1 MFDRLQRTALKYV
14 SPELRQLYQ
23 IIEVDFH
30 PLHITSKL
38 EPIFAHLQSNPDTQR
53 YVEPLKNVVLSRMF
67 QQLAQV
73 YDSVKLARVIK
84 LATFKDDVNENGVD
98 ATKVR
103 IERFITAACI
113 RGEMSVRLDHLEGI
127 IEFEDKMFEMNDSTD
142 STDAIDSAGS
152 TVDVLQPTPSTL
164 LRTHLTHLAQTLF
177 VSLDTI
183 SPSTSALAI
192 AKNNAEAALQAM
204 AANLD
209 KDRDALLSRRLISEQ
224 RKQRAEKEAHERERE
239 AEAARAA
246 ARAQQL
252 ANEARRVEQ
261 EAKAKQLEMIK
272 KNNEA
277 VKAEE
282 ARKLADKLK
291 SIGALKVSD
300 KEIDSL
306 DTAALMRIQVE
317 KMEKDKRDMAEKLRI
332 ISKRIDHTERAFRKE
347 EVPLL
352 HKDYELQQKRDR
364 EVFEQSKASRL
375 EDAKNAHAAR
385 LALKKKLAPMVS
397 DIEAFKEK
405 RLQATSASYQKKVQE
420 AKAKIE
426 QEKAARKASI
436 EKRRKEI
443 EEERK
448 RQEEERLRQEE
459 EERQRQEEEARRAEE
474 ERIAREAEEARL
486 AEEKKK
492 QEEEIARK
500 RAERDAERAKS
511 DEQFRKQREREAEIE
526 RKLAEKEA
534 ARKAGSGKFCTYVLR
549 GR

>member
-1 MFDRLQRTALKYV
+1 MKYV

-53 YVEPLKNVVLSRMF
+53 YVEPLKSVVLSRIF

-84 LATFKDDVNENGVD
+84 LATFKDDVNEEGFD
-98 ATKVR
+98 AAKVR
-103 IERFITAACI
+103 IEKFITAACI

-127 IEFEDKMFEMNDSTD
+127 IEFEDKMFEMNEINDGGD
-142 STDAIDSAGS
+142 DAGS

-183 SPSTSALAI
+183 SPSTSALAQ
-192 AKNNAEAALQAM
+192 AKHNAEAALQAM
-204 AANLD
+204 AANLE
-209 KDRDALLSRRLISEQ
+209 KDRDALLSRRLIADQ
-224 RKQRAEKEAHERERE
+224 RKQRAEQEAAARERE

-246 ARAQQL
+246 ARAQQA

-272 KNNEA
+272 RNNEA

-300 KEIDSL
+300 KEIDNL

-364 EVFEQSKASRL
+364 EVFEQSKATRL

-385 LALKKKLAPMVS
+385 LALKKKLSPMVT
-397 DIEAFKEK
+397 DIESFKEK
-405 RLQATSASYQKKVQE
+405 RMQATSALYQKKVQE
-420 AKAKIE
+420 AQAKIAE
-426 QEKAARKASI
+426 EKAARKAAV
-436 EKRRKEI
+436 EKRRREI

-448 RQEEERLRQEE
+448 RQEEERQRQEE
-459 EERQRQEEEARRAEE
+459 EERRRQEEEARRAEE
-474 ERIAREAEEARL
+474 ERLAREAEEARL

-492 QEEEIARK
+492 QEEELARR
-500 RAERDAERAKS
+500 RAERDAERAKA
-511 DEQFRKQREREAEIE
+511 DEVFRKQREREAEIE

-534 ARKAGSGKFCTYVLR
+534 ARKAGASELQTHFRLNDL
-549 GR
+549 